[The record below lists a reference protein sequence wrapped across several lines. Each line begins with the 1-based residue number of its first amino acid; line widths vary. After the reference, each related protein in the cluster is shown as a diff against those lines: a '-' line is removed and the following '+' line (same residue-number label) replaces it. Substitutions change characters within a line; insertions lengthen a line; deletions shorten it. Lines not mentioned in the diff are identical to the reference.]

1 MPSNMMPSVW
11 GSRNRAPKRRT
22 ATPQRSRSG
31 AASARAG
38 SCTRRQIS
46 SHASTDNTASS
57 AKPLRQPQRSTSQ
70 ASGVPVS
77 SRPMPPM
84 PRPTPDTNAKREL
97 GKCREMNTVHA
108 RNAGAQPTPIS
119 NWPSSSQP

>member
-1 MPSNMMPSVW
+1 MPSNRMPSVC
-11 GSRNRAPKRRT
+11 GSRNSAPKRRT

-31 AASARAG
+31 AAPATAG

-46 SHASTDNTASS
+46 SHASTDKPASS
-57 AKPLRQPQRSTSQ
+57 AKPLRQPQLSTSQ

-77 SRPMPPM
+77 SRPVPPM
-84 PRPTPDTNAKREL
+84 PRPMPETKAKREL
-97 GKCREMNTVHA
+97 GKCREMNTVQA

-119 NWPSSSQP
+119 NWPISSQP